1 MTPVSDDPLSHSR
14 VFLRIALATAL
25 ILLVP
30 LLAMRFTTEV
40 NWGVGDFIAMGL
52 LLFGTGSA
60 FVLVARRT
68 PRGHRAVIGV
78 MFAAAL
84 LWIWAELAVGVFTSW
99 GS

>member
-1 MTPVSDDPLSHSR
+1 MTPASDAALLRNR

-30 LLAMRFTTEV
+30 LLAMRFTPEV

-60 FVLVARRT
+60 FVLVARRA
-68 PRGHRAVIGV
+68 PRRHRAVIGA
-78 MFAAAL
+78 MLAAGL
-84 LWIWAELAVGVFTSW
+84 FWIWVELAVGVFTNW

>member
-1 MTPVSDDPLSHSR
+1 MTPSSDDPLSPNR

-30 LLAMRFTTEV
+30 LIAMRFTDDV
-40 NWGVGDFIAMGL
+40 NWGAGDFIAMGL

-60 FVLVARRT
+60 FVLVARRA
-68 PRGHRAVIGV
+68 PRRHQAVIGA
-78 MFAAAL
+78 MFAAGL
-84 LWIWAELAVGVFTSW
+84 LWIWAELAVGVFTNW

>member
-1 MTPVSDDPLSHSR
+1 MTPSSGEPLSHNR

-40 NWGVGDFIAMGL
+40 NWGAGDFIAMGL
-52 LLFGTGSA
+52 LLFGSGSA
-60 FVLVARRT
+60 FVLVARRA
-68 PRGHRAVIGV
+68 PRKHRAVIGA
-78 MFAAAL
+78 MFAAGL
-84 LWIWAELAVGVFTSW
+84 LWVWAELAVGVFTNW